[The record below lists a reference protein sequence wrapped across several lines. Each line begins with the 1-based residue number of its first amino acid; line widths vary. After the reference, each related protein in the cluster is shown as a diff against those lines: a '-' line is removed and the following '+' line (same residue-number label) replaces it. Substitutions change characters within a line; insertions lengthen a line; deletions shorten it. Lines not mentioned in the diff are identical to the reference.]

1 MVVSRLPRVIQ
12 EVISQA
18 VVRLTRPQ
26 RGQLAMVLTA
36 LLIGVGAKLNRIPGA
51 VNSSRHRTSVGR
63 FLSQSDWDETGLLDG
78 AVQRCLKSLRLT
90 KRDVIHLVIDDTR
103 IVKRGRKMDDVSKLW
118 DHTHQQF
125 AHGHTV
131 VTAAL
136 YVRGLTLPWRF
147 VVWQAK
153 RWAGRAYRK
162 PTEIAADLIRDFQPP
177 KGVAVRV
184 LFDAFYL
191 CPTVTKACASR
202 GFLWYSVSMKNRRLT
217 RTGRGKSGLLKHLG
231 PGILKHRGQK
241 IRMQRDRGWRGMRI
255 AAVDG
260 QLKGIGSV
268 RVVFSKRP
276 RDSWRNLLAIAT
288 NDMNRSARQII
299 EIYERRWSIE
309 VLFKE
314 LRGLGLGQYQMLR
327 RNGIHRHLVLVGL
340 AHLTLTRHALQRLDA
355 PARKHTRIPL
365 PRCQERLADFRQS
378 IRHDQ
383 IQALTQRIRHAP
395 TRNQLRQALL
405 VM

>member
-12 EVISQA
+12 EVILQA
-18 VVRLTRPQ
+18 TVRLTRPQ
-26 RGQLAMVLTA
+26 RGQRAMILTA
-36 LLIGVGAKLNRIPGA
+36 ILIGVGAKLKHMPGA
-51 VNSSRHRTSVGR
+51 VKSSRHRTSVGR

-78 AVQRCLKSLRLT
+78 TLQRLLKSLRLT

-131 VTAAL
+131 VTAAVH
-136 YVRGLTLPWRF
+136 VRGITLPWRF

-153 RWAGRAYRK
+153 CWAGKAYRK
-162 PTEIAADLIRDFQPP
+162 PTEIAADLVRDFQPP
-177 KGVAVRV
+177 KDVTVRV
-184 LFDAFYL
+184 LFDAYYL
-191 CPTVTKACASR
+191 CPTVTKACDSR

-217 RTGRGKSGLLKHLG
+217 RTGRGKSGLLKQLG

-241 IRMQRDRGWRGMRI
+241 IRMKRDRGWRSMRI

-260 QLKGIGSV
+260 QLKSIGAV
-268 RVVFSKRP
+268 RIVFSKRP
-276 RDSWRNLLAIAT
+276 RDSWRNLLAVAT
-288 NDMNRSARQII
+288 NDTGHSARQII

-314 LRGLGLGQYQMLR
+314 LRGLGLGQYQMLC
-327 RNGIHRHLVLVGL
+327 RNGIHRHLVLIGL

-355 PARKHTRIPL
+355 PARKQKRIPL
-365 PRCQERLADFRQS
+365 PRCQERLADFRHS
-378 IRHDQ
+378 VRHDQ
-383 IQALTQRIRHAP
+383 IQALTNRIRHAP
-395 TRNQLRQALL
+395 TRNQLRQALTTL
-405 VM
+405 

>member
-18 VVRLTRPQ
+18 VVRFTRPQ

-36 LLIGVGAKLNRIPGA
+36 LLIGVGAKLKQMPGA
-51 VNSSRHRTSVGR
+51 VKSSRHRTSVGR
-63 FLSQSDWDETGLLDG
+63 FLNQSDWDETGLLDG
-78 AVQRCLKSLRLT
+78 DMQRLLKSLRLT
-90 KRDVIHLVIDDTR
+90 KRDVLHLVIDDTR
-103 IVKRGRKMDDVSKLW
+103 IVKRGRQMDDVSKLW

-131 VTAAL
+131 VTAAVH
-136 YVRGLTLPWRF
+136 VRGITLPWRF

-153 RWAGRAYRK
+153 HWAGKNYRK
-162 PTEIAADLIRDFQPP
+162 PTEIAADLVRAFASP
-177 KGVAVRV
+177 KGITVRV

-191 CPTVTKACASR
+191 CPTVTKACNSR

-217 RTGRGKSGLLKHLG
+217 RTGRGKSGLLKQLG

-241 IRMQRDRGWRGMRI
+241 VRLKRERGWRAMRI
-255 AAVDG
+255 AAVEG

-268 RVVFSKRP
+268 RIVFSKRP
-276 RDSWRNLLAIAT
+276 RDPWRNLLAIAT
-288 NDMNRSARQII
+288 NDTGRSARQII

-314 LRGLGLGQYQMLR
+314 LRGLGLGQYQMLC

-378 IRHDQ
+378 VRHDQ

-395 TRNQLRQALL
+395 TRNQLRQALTAL
-405 VM
+405 